1 MDLKKK
7 QTKNCYK
14 RQERTLHKDQE
25 IDPRRFQNRKHISS
39 QQRSIP
45 ISQFNCSVMSDS
57 IVTIIKEKFKT
68 TLLSVDRSSRQ
79 KISKERQALSDTLH
93 QVNLMD
99 IYRSSH
105 TKARE

>member
-45 ISQFNCSVMSDS
+45 ISQFSQFNCSVMSDS

-93 QVNLMD
+93 QVNSM
-99 IYRSSH
+99 
-105 TKARE
+105 EVP